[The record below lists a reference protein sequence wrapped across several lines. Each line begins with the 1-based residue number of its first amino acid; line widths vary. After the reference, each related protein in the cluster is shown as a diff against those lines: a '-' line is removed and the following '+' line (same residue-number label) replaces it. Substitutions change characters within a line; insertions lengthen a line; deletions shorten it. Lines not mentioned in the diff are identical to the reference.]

1 MSQQNKNQ
9 YLIDHYR
16 RVAKNQWK
24 LYGGMTALIRSKK
37 FNKLADELEHKN
49 ECDSSEGNSA

>member
-1 MSQQNKNQ
+1 
-9 YLIDHYR
+9 
-16 RVAKNQWK
+16 
-24 LYGGMTALIRSKK
+24 MTALIRSKK